1 VGRPALKREVVQ
13 YVIEHYRLPLQRA
26 CRLMKQARSV
36 QYYRSV
42 KDPKV
47 ALRRR
52 MRELAQVRVR
62 YGYRRLHVLLKREG
76 WQVGK
81 NQTYRLYCKEQL
93 QLRSKRPK
101 RRKMAV
107 SRVSRITPRSAN
119 EAWSMDFVADQL
131 ADGSKFRSLTIVDVF
146 TREAL
151 AIEVG
156 LRLRAEHVVA
166 ALNRLAAQR
175 GAPTCLFVDNGSE
188 FTGLL
193 LDLWAYHHQT
203 NIDFSRPG
211 TPTDNSYIETFNGS
225 FRDEC
230 LNVHW
235 FASMAEAQA
244 TIEAWRRDYNENRPH
259 MALDDMTP
267 AAFARQNGNAGRKPN
282 LQNAKN

>member
-1 VGRPALKREVVQ
+1 MGRPALKREVVE
-13 YVIEHYRLPLQRA
+13 YVIEHYGLSLQRA
-26 CRLMKQARSV
+26 CRLMKQAPSV

-47 ALRRR
+47 ALCRR

-62 YGYRRLHVLLKREG
+62 YDYRRLHILLKREG
-76 WQVGK
+76 WQLGK

-107 SRVSRITPRSAN
+107 SRVSRITPRSAD
-119 EAWSMDFVADQL
+119 EASSMDFVADQL
-131 ADGSKFRSLTIVDVF
+131 AEGSKFRSLTIVDVF

-156 LRLRAEHVVA
+156 PRLRGEHVVA

-235 FASMAEAQA
+235 FATIDEAQA
-244 TIEAWRRDYNENRPH
+244 TIEAWRRDYNESRPH

-267 AAFARQNGNAGRKPN
+267 AAFARQSRDAGRKPN
-282 LQNAKN
+282 LQNAKS